1 MYHSI
6 HSEFIE
12 TPLIEILKEGVQ
24 ACTPLGVGIHSEPM
38 KEYFLSS
45 LFLRMT
51 GAQEQKLKCICWELA
66 THDYDFRNDYLKD
79 IGDSR
84 KYGEFSSFT
93 QREKVYNDLLRQLS
107 LLNKDNRPSCT
118 CLENYKK
125 FSRSVY
131 TRVKVQ
137 LRKEPLCSW
146 LQKEIQDLEDTNI
159 MTNPD
164 NAPTSPTIFSAREK
178 ERLSGTYKL
187 FQNYLRSIYDLVVKQ
202 HRNKCAHNLTSYQ
215 RCFDSFDRLK
225 DKDYPRQNYVYRFLI
240 LILIDEIFIELY
252 QKYKELVER
261 SPWY

>member
-24 ACTPLGVGIHSEPM
+24 ACRPLGVGIHTEPM

-66 THDYDFRNDYLKD
+66 THDYEFRYKYTSGKISFGEMSNMGDKVKLYKALWESINKIMESSMGDITLEKDKIEELRNQVISVLEEAPIVAAWLK
-79 IGDSR
+79 
-84 KYGEFSSFT
+84 
-93 QREKVYNDLLRQLS
+93 
-107 LLNKDNRPSCT
+107 
-118 CLENYKK
+118 
-125 FSRSVY
+125 
-131 TRVKVQ
+131 
-137 LRKEPLCSW
+137 
-146 LQKEIQDLEDTNI
+146 QDLDMVHSNVSFLLYGSNKLTISDKRLEDDHKN
-159 MTNPD
+159 
-164 NAPTSPTIFSAREK
+164 
-178 ERLSGTYKL
+178 
-187 FQNYLRSIYDLVVKQ
+187 VVYR
-202 HRNKCAHNLTSYQ
+202 HRNRCAHNLTSYQ
-215 RCFDSFDRLK
+215 RCFHSFDRLK
-225 DKDYPRQNYVYRFLI
+225 DKDYPRQNYVYRFVI